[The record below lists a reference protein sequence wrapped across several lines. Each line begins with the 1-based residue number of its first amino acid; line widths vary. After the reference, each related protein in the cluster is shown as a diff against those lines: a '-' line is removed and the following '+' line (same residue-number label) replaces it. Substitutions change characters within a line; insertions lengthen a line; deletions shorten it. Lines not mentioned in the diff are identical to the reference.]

1 MTKKTGIVILAVEEY
16 TGRDRPKYAVASDK
30 KSLVKR
36 LTVEPSVHSGH
47 CVIVVLNPLQK
58 TLQAKLA
65 GNSTETI
72 INTNWKNGIS
82 SSIKMGLQ
90 SLLNATP
97 DLEQCIICASDRHFI
112 NINLFNELKSLADK
126 TGKGIIATKIAEIW
140 DLPVL
145 FSKRFFDELLSDDG
159 HQRINDIIAKQPDDI
174 AILPLGET
182 ESEHNLRHQHA
193 PRTMVSVDT
202 AKEIIDSLLPKPQKA
217 RGVRIQ
223 DALGSTL
230 ASDVY
235 AQFSIPNFEQ
245 SSMDGYAIHYEDRE
259 LELQVVGTI
268 PAGMTM
274 QKTLSRG
281 NAMRIFTGAPLP
293 IGADTVVMQEK
304 VQVTKNRSVWVKDQN
319 LRQGDNIRARGSE
332 VKKGALALQDGTF
345 LTPAAIGYLAGIG
358 CTHVDTYSTPR
369 VAIILTGDE
378 LIPPGEQLGFGEV
391 YESNSYQLS
400 AALTQLGINDVEVLH
415 IPDNLEHLE
424 TAIERSLARVD
435 MLLLVGGVSVG
446 DYDFVATATKKC
458 GIEQQFHKI
467 RQKPGKPLF
476 FGNKGEKLVIGLPG
490 NPSSTLTCFYLYA
503 APALEK
509 LMRVPPRIK
518 KIIAPIRGN
527 YHKKEGLTH
536 FLKGSYNG
544 EELIQLHAQDSYR
557 LQSYA
562 QANCLIIIPEQA
574 VTVLS
579 GTNVEAYLL

>member
-1 MTKKTGIVILAVEEY
+1 MTKKTGIVILALEEY
-16 TGRDRPKYAVASDK
+16 TGRDRPKYARAFDK
-30 KSLVKR
+30 KNLLKQ

-47 CVIVVLNPLQK
+47 CVVVVLNPSQK

-65 GNSTETI
+65 GNSAETI

-82 SSIKMGLQ
+82 SSIQIGLQ

-97 DLEQCIICASDRHFI
+97 GLEQCIICASDRHFI
-112 NINLFNELKSLADK
+112 NTSLFNELKSLADK
-126 TGKGIIATKIAEIW
+126 TGKGIIATKNAGIW

-145 FSKRFFDELLSDDG
+145 FSKRFFDGLLSGDG
-159 HQRINDIIAKQPDDI
+159 HQAINEIILKQPNDI

-182 ESEHNLRHQHA
+182 ESEHNIRHQHVS
-193 PRTMVSVDT
+193 RTMVSVDS

-259 LELQVVGTI
+259 QELQVVDTI
-268 PAGMTM
+268 PAGTTM

-293 IGADTVVMQEK
+293 IGADTVVMQEQ
-304 VQVTKNRSVWVKDQN
+304 VQVTKNRSVWIKDQN

-332 VKKGALALQDGTF
+332 VKMGALALQDGTF

-378 LIPPGEQLGFGEV
+378 LIPPGGHLGFGEV

-415 IPDNLEHLE
+415 IPDNLERLE
-424 TAIERSLARVD
+424 TAIETSLARVD

-446 DYDFVATATKKC
+446 DYDFVATAAKKC

-467 RQKPGKPLF
+467 SQKPGKPLF
-476 FGNKGEKLVIGLPG
+476 FGNKGGKLVIGLPG

-536 FLKGSYNG
+536 FLKGRYNG

-574 VTVLS
+574 VTILS